1 MLEERL
7 REVVE
12 VDLGRNLSNFG
23 GHFWKLGFDRRR
35 EEKRR
40 EEEGAEEGRRDE
52 MEIVLYPIPIHEQG
66 VWLKVWEVDERGGF
80 GFLLRIRIAVCDVH
94 CLLWSFERSVTF

>member
-7 REVVE
+7 REVME
-12 VDLGRNLSNFG
+12 VDLGRNLSNFR
-23 GHFWKLGFDRRR
+23 GHFRKLGFDRRR
-35 EEKRR
+35 EEMWKGQQR
-40 EEEGAEEGRRDE
+40 EEEMRWR
-52 MEIVLYPIPIHEQG
+52 LYPIHEQG

-94 CLLWSFERSVTF
+94 CLLWSFERSVTFY